1 MILEANGI
9 ELYYEKQGIGPALIM
24 LHGNGET
31 HSIFNK
37 SIDMLKEYFTVY
49 AIDTRGHGQSSSVS
63 EYHYEDMAEDIYSF
77 VNQLELDRPILYG
90 FSDGG
95 IIGLLLALK
104 YPELFEKIIISGVN
118 TTPDGIK
125 KGWLSLFKI
134 IYFFTRSAKFKLMVT
149 EPNISNDMLGKI
161 ITPTY
166 ITAGS
171 KDLISKE
178 HIENVHNNIHN
189 SSLKIFENED
199 HGSYII
205 NSDKIGK
212 YIVEVCNVNN

>member
-1 MILEANGI
+1 MTLEANGI
-9 ELYYEKQGIGPALIM
+9 ELYYEKQGKGPDLIM

-31 HSIFNK
+31 HSIFNT
-37 SIDMLKEYFTVY
+37 SIDVLKDYFTVY
-49 AIDTRGHGQSSSVS
+49 AIDTRGHGQSSLVN
-63 EYHYEDMAEDIYSF
+63 EYHYEDMAEDIYCF
-77 VNQLELDRPILYG
+77 ANQLELDRPILYG

-95 IIGLLLALK
+95 IIGILLAIK

-118 TTPDGIK
+118 TTPEGMK
-125 KGWLSLFKI
+125 KGWLILFKI
-134 IYFFTRSAKFKLMVT
+134 IYFFTRSAKFKLMIS

-161 ITPTY
+161 VTPTY
-166 ITAGS
+166 ITAGD

-178 HIENVHNNIHN
+178 HIENVHNNISN
-189 SSLKIFENED
+189 STLKIFENED

-212 YIVEVCNVNN
+212 YIIEVCDINN